1 MLIVIL
7 AALTLAFPLFTALC
21 FQLSPVGTV
30 ALALAIAAPIL
41 LAAHANRMPG
51 MLVGLAAFYSTMT
64 KWGVWW
70 FDPTGTYWLMHVGI
84 ILLGFALIAYYLH
97 RLAHLREEMD
107 DYQSFTQWQQSRKAG
122 TEVSEQRRAVAEN
135 LRRHPFMSWFTDSWF
150 DRMGGFHGNQL
161 FSLARLLNYGFGQ
174 PAFVQGIWMA
184 VWFGAI
190 TLFLGRFGLSSQSP
204 TNGSLFGSSM
214 FYLQMSMMFPGMF
227 PGEWLARRR
236 PRIAGE
242 LLLPLSRSQY
252 VDGLLAAAMWNAAG
266 FWFVMNLGLM
276 IVTYVNAGDRLTLP
290 IACMTLLLTASGAFG
305 LAGVALRTAIWPSVI
320 KRLGVLML
328 IVIPFQ
334 APLLG
339 WLGQQASLGNTV
351 FLPAVAAT
359 TTVGV
364 VMIGVARKAWL
375 NLELG

>member
-1 MLIVIL
+1 
-7 AALTLAFPLFTALC
+7 
-21 FQLSPVGTV
+21 
-30 ALALAIAAPIL
+30 
-41 LAAHANRMPG
+41 
-51 MLVGLAAFYSTMT
+51 
-64 KWGVWW
+64 
-70 FDPTGTYWLMHVGI
+70 
-84 ILLGFALIAYYLH
+84 
-97 RLAHLREEMD
+97 
-107 DYQSFTQWQQSRKAG
+107 
-122 TEVSEQRRAVAEN
+122 
-135 LRRHPFMSWFTDSWF
+135 
-150 DRMGGFHGNQL
+150 
-161 FSLARLLNYGFGQ
+161 
-174 PAFVQGIWMA
+174 
-184 VWFGAI
+184 
-190 TLFLGRFGLSSQSP
+190 
-204 TNGSLFGSSM
+204 M